1 MNNFARELRYAAR
14 QLRRNP
20 GFTLTVLVTL
30 ALAMGAN
37 AAIFSLVNALMLRRL
52 PYPQPE
58 RLGTIFQRT
67 EGAVSGEEQRW
78 IDGEQ
83 WEQLR
88 DQVPAVLAAVSSGLT
103 SGVNVQTAGQAQYLH
118 DGRVSARYFDVLGI
132 QPALGRSFTPDE
144 DRPHGPP
151 AVILSYRVW
160 HTLFA
165 NNPGLVGSTIDLK
178 GEPYTVVGILPRGA
192 QTPLNADIYTPIQP
206 SRTGEGGGTNYGVIV
221 RLRDGATWQQADAE
235 INRAWAA
242 RAHHVESE
250 SGRGSH
256 VSFVAVPLQKGQT
269 AELAPQIKALMAA
282 AGFILLIACANL
294 AALMLVR
301 MARRTPEIATR
312 LALGAS
318 RWQVQRQLWTEAL
331 LLAFAGGAAGIG
343 LGYAALR
350 GLLALL
356 PVGFLPV
363 ASVPLDLHVLGFT
376 FVVAG
381 ATSVLFGMLPTLS
394 LRKFDLRSSI
404 ASRSVAM
411 GDRLRSRQA
420 LIAGEVALTVV
431 LLAGSGLLIRTLI
444 HLETLPAGFN
454 PSGLI
459 VAKASLDDAR
469 YHDPAA
475 FRSLMDESVA
485 AMRRIPGVENAGV
498 ALSLPYERILND
510 SVTMGDGPELGRQ
523 IGTDESYVTPGYFET
538 MQEPL
543 LAGRFF
549 TASDNPQ
556 SQRVAIV
563 NRTFARKF
571 FPGVDPVGHTLRGH
585 DAPMRIVGVVADTP
599 ISSGLDPVAPLES
612 EETIY
617 VPAAQ
622 MNSAA
627 ALALLHTWFQP
638 SWVVRSNAPVL
649 GINAQM
655 QHALSSVAPGL
666 PFSGFYTMTDLQHE
680 TLAMQRVEVALLATM
695 AGLALLLS
703 AVGIFSLVANIVA
716 QRTREIGI
724 RMALGSTARQAM
736 NHVAASGVRASVV
749 GLILGLL
756 LSLGVLRILRS
767 VLYGVSVYDGATIA
781 LVSLGLLAMALVASA
796 APALRVARIDPART
810 LREE

>member
-1 MNNFARELRYAAR
+1 MNTFVQGLRYAAR

-20 GFTLTVLVTL
+20 GFTATVLVTL
-30 ALAMGAN
+30 ALAIGAN
-37 AAIFSLVNALMLRRL
+37 TAIFSLVNALMLRSL

-58 RLGTIFQRT
+58 RLGTVFQRT
-67 EGAVSGEEQRW
+67 EGTVTGEQPRW

-88 DQVPAVLAAVSSGLT
+88 DSVPAVLAAVSSGLT
-103 SGVNVQTAGQAQYLH
+103 SGVNLETAGEAQYVH

-132 QPALGRSFTPDE
+132 RPALGRTFTEGE

-151 AVILSYRVW
+151 AVILSYRLW
-160 HTLFA
+160 HTAFGD
-165 NNPGLVGSTIDLK
+165 NPNLLGSSISLK

-192 QTPLNADIYTPIQP
+192 QTPLNADVYTPIQP
-206 SRTGEGGGTNYGVIV
+206 SRTGEGGGTNYGVIL
-221 RLRDGATWQQADAE
+221 RLRDGATWQQADAQ

-242 RAHHVESE
+242 RAQHVERE
-250 SGRGSH
+250 YAPGTR
-256 VSFVAVPLQKGQT
+256 VSFFAVPLAKGQT
-269 AELAPQIKALMAA
+269 AELAPQVKALMAA

-294 AALMLVR
+294 AALTLVR

-318 RWQVQRQLWTEAL
+318 RWQVQRQLWMEAL
-331 LLAFAGGAAGIG
+331 LLAVVGGGAGIG

-363 ASVPLDLHVLGFT
+363 ASVPLDLRVLAFT
-376 FVVAG
+376 FLVSG

-411 GDRLRSRQA
+411 GDRLRARQA
-420 LIAGEVALTVV
+420 LIAGEVALTLV

-444 HLETLPAGFN
+444 HLETLPPGFN
-454 PSGLI
+454 PSGLT

-475 FRSLMDESVA
+475 FHSLMEESIA
-485 AMRRIPGVENAGV
+485 AMRRIPGVENAGA

-510 SVTMGDGPELGRQ
+510 SVTMGDGPDSGQQ
-523 IGTDESYVTPGYFET
+523 IRTDESYVTPGYFET
-538 MQEPL
+538 LQEPL

-549 TASDNPQ
+549 TSGDNSQ
-556 SQRVAIV
+556 SQPVAIV
-563 NRTFARKF
+563 NRTFVRKF
-571 FPGVDPVGHTLRGH
+571 FPGFNPVGHTLRGGST
-585 DAPMRIVGVVADTP
+585 PMRIVGVVADTP
-599 ISSGLDPVAPLES
+599 ISSGLGYVAPLQS
-612 EETIY
+612 EETVY

-622 MNSAA
+622 MNRAA
-627 ALALLHTWFQP
+627 DLALLHTWFQP
-638 SWVVRSNAPVL
+638 NWVVRSSAGVS
-649 GINAQM
+649 GAQM
-655 QHALSSVAPGL
+655 QRALASVAPAL

-680 TLAMQRVEVALLATM
+680 TLAMQRVEVALLGAM

-703 AVGIFSLVANIVA
+703 AVGIFALVANIVA

-724 RMALGSTARQAM
+724 RMALGSSVRQAM
-736 NHVAASGVRASVV
+736 AHVAASGVRASIA
-749 GLILGLL
+749 GLLLGLL

-767 VLYGVSVYDGATIA
+767 VLYGVSVYDGATIV
-781 LVSLGLLAMALVASA
+781 LVSLGLLAIALVAST

>member
-1 MNNFARELRYAAR
+1 MNTFVQGLRYAAR

-20 GFTLTVLVTL
+20 GFTATVLVTL
-30 ALAMGAN
+30 ALAIGAN
-37 AAIFSLVNALMLRRL
+37 TAIFSLVNALMLRSL

-58 RLGTIFQRT
+58 RLGTVFQRT
-67 EGAVSGEEQRW
+67 EGTVTGEQPRW

-88 DQVPAVLAAVSSGLT
+88 DSVPTVLAAVSSGLT
-103 SGVNVQTAGQAQYLH
+103 SGVNLETAGEAQYVH

-132 QPALGRSFTPDE
+132 RPALGRTFTEGE

-151 AVILSYRVW
+151 AVILSYRLW
-160 HTLFA
+160 HTAFGD
-165 NNPGLVGSTIDLK
+165 NPNLLGSSISLK

-192 QTPLNADIYTPIQP
+192 QTPLNADVYTPIQP
-206 SRTGEGGGTNYGVIV
+206 SRTGEGGGSNYGVIL
-221 RLRDGATWQQADAE
+221 RLRDGATWQQADAQ

-242 RAHHVESE
+242 RAQHVERE
-250 SGRGSH
+250 YAPGTR
-256 VSFVAVPLQKGQT
+256 VSFFAVPLAKGQT
-269 AELAPQIKALMAA
+269 AELAPQVKALMVA

-301 MARRTPEIATR
+301 MARRSPEIATR

-318 RWQVQRQLWTEAL
+318 RWQVQRQLWMEAL
-331 LLAFAGGAAGIG
+331 LLAVVGGGAGIG

-363 ASVPLDLHVLGFT
+363 ASVPLDLRVLAFT
-376 FVVAG
+376 FLVSG

-411 GDRLRSRQA
+411 GDRLRARQA

-444 HLETLPAGFN
+444 HLETLPPGFN
-454 PSGLI
+454 PSGLT

-475 FRSLMDESVA
+475 FHNLMDESVA

-510 SVTMGDGPELGRQ
+510 SVTLGDGPDSGQQ

-543 LAGRFF
+543 LAGRLF
-549 TASDNPQ
+549 TSADNSQ

-571 FPGVDPVGHTLRGH
+571 FPGIDPVGHTLRGGN
-585 DAPMRIVGVVADTP
+585 APMRIVGVVADTP
-599 ISSGLDPVAPLES
+599 ISSGLNYVAPLQS

-617 VPAAQ
+617 IPAAQ
-622 MNSAA
+622 MNSAPD
-627 ALALLHTWFQP
+627 LWMLHTWFQP
-638 SWVVRSNAPVL
+638 SWVVRSSAVVS
-649 GINAQM
+649 GAQM
-655 QHALSSVAPGL
+655 QRALASVAPAL

-680 TLAMQRVEVALLATM
+680 TLAMQRVEIALLGAM

-703 AVGIFSLVANIVA
+703 AVGIFALVANIVA

-724 RMALGSTARQAM
+724 RMALGSSVRQAM
-736 NHVAASGVRASVV
+736 AHVAASGVRASIA
-749 GLILGLL
+749 GLLLGLL

-767 VLYGVSVYDGATIA
+767 VLYGVSVYDGATIV
-781 LVSLGLLAMALVASA
+781 LVSLGLLAIALVAST